1 MVQRKI
7 ISDQDVF
14 DQALLLLREVLERD
28 EKRHLPDRHISM
40 EEHEEAADFLYNIQK
55 IKDYDPTP
63 QYGEGE
69 PAYSLAEMHSVAHI
83 NKQIAKGRVSPFLYR
98 VK

>member
-1 MVQRKI
+1 MAQKQI

-14 DQALLLLREVLERD
+14 DQTIELLREVLERD
-28 EKRHLPDRHISM
+28 EKRYLPDRHISM
-40 EEHEEAADFLYNIQK
+40 EEHEETADFLYNIQK

-63 QYGEGE
+63 LDDWGE
-69 PAYSLAEMHSVAHI
+69 PPLTADERHAEAFRE
-83 NKQIAKGRVSPFLYR
+83 KQIAKGRVNHLYL

>member
-1 MVQRKI
+1 MVQRKF

-28 EKRHLPDRHISM
+28 EKRSLPDRHISM
-40 EEHEEAADFLYNIQK
+40 EEREEAADFLYNIQK

>member
-1 MVQRKI
+1 MVQRKF

-28 EKRHLPDRHISM
+28 EKRHLPDRHISL

>member
-1 MVQRKI
+1 MAQKQI

-14 DQALLLLREVLERD
+14 DQTIELLREVLARD
-28 EKRHLPDRHISM
+28 EKRYLPDRHISM
-40 EEHEEAADFLYNIQK
+40 EEHEETADFLYNIQK

-69 PAYSLAEMHSVAHI
+69 PAYSLAEMHSVAYI
-83 NKQIAKGRVSPFLYR
+83 DKQIAKGRVSPFLYR